1 MCSHAQ
7 AHLLMRD
14 YRFEVKN
21 LFLHEPLG
29 LVQKLIGIL
38 RRAER
43 IIPLWKDGMAFDG
56 DFAHLEV

>member
-1 MCSHAQ
+1 VSIPGEENFILA
-7 AHLLMRD
+7 
-14 YRFEVKN
+14 KN
-21 LFLHEPLG
+21 LPLG

>member
-21 LFLHEPLG
+21 LFLHEPL
-29 LVQKLIGIL
+29 
-38 RRAER
+38 
-43 IIPLWKDGMAFDG
+43 AFS
-56 DFAHLEV
+56 LQP